1 MSDPVAKVSAPKI
14 VAPRGHFCQL
24 LSSGRP
30 VSVAHFQD
38 HRLWDAAMREGVD
51 QLLWFAMGRE
61 HAAEQALLEAYRE
74 NLRQQTAR
82 FLRWRHGCGQALAA
96 LNAAHVPVICMRGL
110 AVSEPLYGKR
120 AAARPQSD
128 IDLLLEEQRMQDAM
142 QALWDIGF
150 RPHETYRNIY
160 FRGDIV
166 LDLHHEPLGIERI
179 RAWQYLTPL
188 RAEDFFKCAE
198 EGELADEQALLISPR
213 VNLPYLCFHAL
224 KHSFER
230 LIWLYDIALLANHVE
245 AAGQWDD
252 VLAGIREYRL
262 ERPCYYALAYAHEHL
277 GASVPDELLHDIR
290 PEMGFV
296 ERRLFARHM
305 DHEVIPYLAE
315 RLFARMQPDFS
326 HRLAFWR
333 ETIYPREEVRRQ
345 MAQGGCVKCNFIRK
359 RLKQLLR
366 AGWYFLRE
374 AAGLLIPH
382 RLR

>member
-1 MSDPVAKVSAPKI
+1 MKI

-24 LSSGRP
+24 LSSGR
-30 VSVAHFQD
+30 SISAADLQD
-38 HRLWDAAMREGVD
+38 HRLWDAALREGVD

-61 HAAEQALLEAYRE
+61 GAVEQGQLAAYRE
-74 NLRQQTAR
+74 NLRRQTAR
-82 FLRWRHGCGQALAA
+82 FLRWRHACGQALAA
-96 LNAAHVPVICMRGL
+96 LNAAQVPVICMRGL

-128 IDLLLEEQRMQDAM
+128 IDLLLEEQHMQDAK

-179 RAWQYLTPL
+179 QAWQYLTPL
-188 RAEDFFKCAE
+188 RATDFFSHAE
-198 EGELADEQALLISPR
+198 NGKLADEQALLVSPR

-230 LIWLYDIALLANHVE
+230 LIWLYDIALLANHVDM
-245 AAGQWDD
+245 AGQWDD

-262 ERPCYYALAYAHEHL
+262 ERPCYYALAYVRKHL
-277 GASVPDELLHDIR
+277 AASVPEDLLHDIR
-290 PEMGFV
+290 PDMGLI

-305 DHEVIPYLAE
+305 NYEVIPYLAE

-326 HRLAFWR
+326 HRMAFWR
-333 ETIYPREEVRRQ
+333 ETIYPREEIRRQ
-345 MAQGGCVKCNFIRK
+345 MAQSGCVKCNFIRK
-359 RLKQLLR
+359 RLKQLFR

-374 AAGLLIPH
+374 VLGLLSP
-382 RLR
+382 RRMQ